1 MISKSF
7 FTNNLFVVYFYNF
20 FFCKSFLHFSTNLT
34 DNLDPAFERRFLF
47 KIQFENPSVEAKKAI
62 WKNKLPWLTTEKAQH
77 LAKTYNFSGG
87 EIDCCLNIGK
97 FQIFITIFN
106 QINPLETR
114 KVSGVCTI
122 SDAFL

>member
-1 MISKSF
+1 M
-7 FTNNLFVVYFYNF
+7 

-47 KIQFENPSVEAKKAI
+47 KIQFENPTVEAKKAI

-87 EIDCCLNIGK
+87 EIDNIV
-97 FQIFITIFN
+97 
-106 QINPLETR
+106 R
-114 KVSGVCTI
+114 KAEMKEII
-122 SDAFL
+122 SDKRPAWSDIVDMCKVEKLDATAGADRRMGFAV